1 MMVVFR
7 AALPITMAV
16 SGIIVTTSQAAVQ
29 RNPIIMQKLPSG
41 FDLCKD
47 LEEDQRT
54 AIEKRYCTLHILNTL
69 NLLKRVD
76 ISLDTE
82 ERESYENITPSMN
95 RNHLDMHD
103 KHMKVVPQMEAP

>member
-1 MMVVFR
+1 MSESICSAMMVVFR

-16 SGIIVTTSQAAVQ
+16 LGIIVTTNQAAVQ

-69 NLLKRVD
+69 NLL
-76 ISLDTE
+76 ST
-82 ERESYENITPSMN
+82 S
-95 RNHLDMHD
+95 H
-103 KHMKVVPQMEAP
+103 